1 MSRVAAVLGA
11 DALGASRLPLVVCF
25 GAFVLTFLVTRV
37 ITRMIRA
44 GRGPFKDNVSESGL
58 HIHHAVP
65 GIILLVI
72 GAFAAVAVDTD
83 SPWAIA
89 AALLVGAGTS
99 LVLDEFALIL
109 RLEDVYWLEEG
120 RLSIEMV
127 ALTMGCLGLLVVG
140 VEPFTFFQND
150 RGVITLESW
159 LLAVAIALPWFVVS
173 ALKGK
178 YRMTLFGLFVFPV
191 AVVGAIRLARPESRW
206 AKWRYNPA
214 KLERSTRR
222 AAHHDARYDPIASWV
237 SDFVAGKPSETSAPP
252 ATPVAVEDAAKPA

>member
-11 DALGASRLPLVVCF
+11 DALGASRIPLVVCF
-25 GAFVLTFLVTRV
+25 GAFVVTFLVTRV

-44 GRGPFKDNVSESGL
+44 GRGPFKDNVSASGL

-72 GAFAAVAVDTD
+72 GAFVALAADTD

-89 AALLVGAGTS
+89 AALLVGIGTS

-109 RLEDVYWLEEG
+109 HLEDVYWLEEG
-120 RLSIEMV
+120 RLSVEMV
-127 ALTMGCLGLLVVG
+127 ALAMGCLGLLVVG

-150 RGVITLESW
+150 RGVITLESA
-159 LLAVAIALPWFVVS
+159 LLAAVIALPWFVVS
-173 ALKGK
+173 TLKGK
-178 YRMTLFGLFVFPV
+178 YRLTLFGLFVFPV

-206 AKWRYNPA
+206 AKWRYSPA
-214 KLERSTRR
+214 KLERATRR
-222 AAHHDARYDPIASWV
+222 TEHHDARYDPIASWV
-237 SDFVAGKPSETSAPP
+237 GDFVAGKPSGTSTPP
-252 ATPVAVEDAAKPA
+252 AAKPVAVDSGNA